1 MIQHIHMQHLN
12 MLGFALICVAILI
25 FNMAKWDFIKACLSE
40 GNNPSSTRLFAYMF
54 TLTICLCELY
64 TTLHTMKFDTTH
76 LLYLLIAIGVLVG
89 LIKSTEITGFLKGNN
104 GQSNVSVTTKTEVKT
119 DQNIQ
124 A

>member
-1 MIQHIHMQHLN
+1 MIPHLHMQHIN
-12 MLGFALICVAILI
+12 MIGFALICLTVLI
-25 FNMAKWDFIKACLSE
+25 FNITKWKFISACLSE
-40 GNNPSSTRLFAYMF
+40 GNSPSSTRLFGYLF

-89 LIKSTEITGFLKGNN
+89 LIKSTEITSFLKGGNAP
-104 GQSNVSVTTKTEVKT
+104 QSNVSVTTKTEVKT

-124 A
+124 